1 VYSLNK
7 QSRFVLDKT
16 DRDGF
21 TGIQVIQKNSMPI
34 YLAALTNA
42 QLNQHLEARGSRT
55 SGSRHQREDRLQR
68 FLDFEDQKERR
79 AQYVQQMRQQ
89 KEEMDGQQDQ
99 DQDQDVCS
107 DTCECTQAQA
117 QTEEERV
124 ARTLLDLRDDAERSQ
139 YYINHIIPRVK
150 VLEDE
155 NHRLNQA
162 FIDLDESYEVVVGE
176 NLRLNQRID
185 NLEMRLSHVENR
197 SDSPPP
203 LMNFPESNPMW
214 KLEDF
219 HQY

>member
-1 VYSLNK
+1 MMKVYNLSES
-7 QSRFVLDKT
+7 Q
-16 DRDGF
+16 
-21 TGIQVIQKNSMPI
+21 I
-34 YLAALTNA
+34 NA
-42 QLNQHLEARGSRT
+42 ELLARGSRT
-55 SGSRHQREDRLQR
+55 HGSREQKEDRLQR
-68 FLDFEDQKERR
+68 FLDFENQKERR
-79 AQYVQQMRQQ
+79 NQYVREQREALNNAQVQNEFED
-89 KEEMDGQQDQ
+89 KTDGQQEQ
-99 DQDQDVCS
+99 EQNECCE
-107 DTCECTQAQA
+107 TCECNQA

-124 ARTLLDLRDDAERSQ
+124 ARALLDLRDDAERSQ

-203 LMNFPESNPMW
+203 LMTFPESNPMW
-214 KLEDF
+214 KLEEF

>member
-1 VYSLNK
+1 MALREYRSYKQKMMKVYNLSES
-7 QSRFVLDKT
+7 Q
-16 DRDGF
+16 
-21 TGIQVIQKNSMPI
+21 I
-34 YLAALTNA
+34 NA
-42 QLNQHLEARGSRT
+42 ELLARGSRT
-55 SGSRHQREDRLQR
+55 HGSREQKEDRLQR
-68 FLDFEDQKERR
+68 FLDFENQKERR
-79 AQYVQQMRQQ
+79 ARFVQQMQTAREADR
-89 KEEMDGQQDQ
+89 EEMDGQHEDT
-99 DQDQDVCS
+99 CCE
-107 DTCECTQAQA
+107 TCECSEGQANV
-117 QTEEERV
+117 QTEEVRV
-124 ARTLLDLRDDAERSQ
+124 ARALLDLQDDAERSQ

-214 KLEDF
+214 KLEEF

>member
-1 VYSLNK
+1 MMKVYNLSES
-7 QSRFVLDKT
+7 Q
-16 DRDGF
+16 
-21 TGIQVIQKNSMPI
+21 I
-34 YLAALTNA
+34 NA
-42 QLNQHLEARGSRT
+42 ELLARGSRT
-55 SGSRHQREDRLQR
+55 HGSREQKEDRLQR
-68 FLDFEDQKERR
+68 FLDFENQKERR
-79 AQYVQQMRQQ
+79 ARFVQQMQTAREADR
-89 KEEMDGQQDQ
+89 EEMDGQHEDT
-99 DQDQDVCS
+99 CCE
-107 DTCECTQAQA
+107 TCECSEGQANV
-117 QTEEERV
+117 QTEEVRV
-124 ARTLLDLRDDAERSQ
+124 ARALLDLQDDAERSQ

-214 KLEDF
+214 KLEEF